1 MYHQSINPK
10 AKQADL
16 LKLSRIVTLI
26 IGVAAIFLSQLPK
39 SIFDK
44 VLFAWGALGA
54 AFGPALILTLWWERT
69 TRNGVLAGMVVGFLT
84 IIIWDNFVD
93 IKIYSLVPGFLF
105 ATLAVILFS
114 LLSKNKKQ

>member
-1 MYHQSINPK
+1 
-10 AKQADL
+10 
-16 LKLSRIVTLI
+16 
-26 IGVAAIFLSQLPK
+26 
-39 SIFDK
+39 
-44 VLFAWGALGA
+44 
-54 AFGPALILTLWWERT
+54 
-69 TRNGVLAGMVVGFLT
+69 MVVGFLT